1 MDISLKLSRDSQ
13 CSPGKKKKKKKDKHS
28 KTSSFKMVLLSNL
41 MDDVK
46 GETAFTVML
55 KKEA

>member
-1 MDISLKLSRDSQ
+1 MQSWK
-13 CSPGKKKKKKKDKHS
+13 KKKKKKKDKHS

>member
-13 CSPGKKKKKKKDKHS
+13 CTPGKKKKKDKHS